1 MESKK
6 TDEKKSSNTNNL
18 SSFISTLGSNIG
30 VSISTPKKKDKFN
43 PYSAENQ
50 QHVQEIYDVI
60 NSYQKKTSERNII
73 VPKAV
78 TLSKNGK
85 KAQFEFGTE
94 LKAETFDEV
103 VEEKSL
109 KNISL
114 DQSSKIVEITK

>member
-50 QHVQEIYDVI
+50 QQVQEIYDVM
-60 NSYQKKTSERNII
+60 NSYQKKTM
-73 VPKAV
+73 
-78 TLSKNGK
+78 K
-85 KAQFEFGTE
+85 K
-94 LKAETFDEV
+94 
-103 VEEKSL
+103 
-109 KNISL
+109 
-114 DQSSKIVEITK
+114 